1 MENKM
6 TIYHGSGF
14 IIKKPVYGEGSPRND
29 YGLGFY
35 CTHEIELAKE
45 WACTEESSGY
55 ANQYELD
62 ASGLR
67 VMRLSGNEYN
77 MVLR

>member
-1 MENKM
+1 MPQKT
-6 TIYHGSGF
+6 TIYHGSRSV
-14 IIKKPVYGEGSPRND
+14 IKKPVFGEGNPRND

-35 CTHEIELAKE
+35 CTQEIGLAKE

-62 ASGLR
+62 LAGLS
-67 VMRLSGNEYN
+67 VMHLSGAD
-77 MVLR
+77 